1 MIIYFK
7 DGRTVE
13 VSKEIGKK
21 IMAAIANENNG
32 YVKLSK
38 GLQAV
43 YDLDGNPFLVLNLD
57 EILYIQ

>member
-7 DGRTVE
+7 NGMTKE
-13 VSKEIGKK
+13 ISEEIGKK

-38 GLQAV
+38 LQVV
-43 YDLDGNPFLVLNLD
+43 YDLDDNPFLVLNLD

>member
-7 DGRTVE
+7 NGMTKE
-13 VSKEIGKK
+13 ISEEIGKK

-43 YDLDGNPFLVLNLD
+43 YDLDGNPFLVLNLN
-57 EILYIQ
+57 EVLYIQ

>member
-7 DGRTVE
+7 NGMT
-13 VSKEIGKK
+13 KEISQEIGEK
-21 IMAAIANENNG
+21 IMATIANENNG

-43 YDLDGNPFLVLNLD
+43 YDLDDNPFLVLNLD
-57 EILYIQ
+57 EVLYIQ

>member
-1 MIIYFK
+1 MTKEIS
-7 DGRTVE
+7 E
-13 VSKEIGKK
+13 EIGKK

-38 GLQAV
+38 LQVV
-43 YDLDGNPFLVLNLD
+43 YDLDDNPFLVLNLD